1 VRRLLGAP
9 DLAAGLGVL
18 RRDFLMMKSYRTTA
32 VSSVISLVLGLA
44 LFHFLSRLVRIE
56 TFESPDAYYA
66 YVVVGLVILQV
77 LNSTFM
83 TLPGGVRQE
92 LVAGTFE
99 RLVLSPFGAV
109 RAILASSVFPL
120 LYATVT
126 GLFMLL
132 IARAA
137 FGMPVRWETLPLAI
151 PVGMLAALSF
161 APFGL
166 FACSTVLI
174 FKQAMSGMTWIVA
187 GMAIVAGLY
196 FPVALLPD
204 WLRWASDVQP
214 FTPAVELLRH
224 LYVGTPLT
232 HPAWLSIL
240 KLAGFCAAL
249 LPLSLFAVHR
259 ALRVA
264 ARRGTITEY

>member
-1 VRRLLGAP
+1 MRRRAGAR
-9 DLAAGLGVL
+9 DAAAVLSVL
-18 RRDFLMMKSYRTTA
+18 RRDLLVMTSYRMTMVSAA
-32 VSSVISLVLGLA
+32 VSLVLGLA
-44 LFHFLSRLVRIE
+44 LFHFLSQLVRIAA
-56 TFESPDAYYA
+56 FESADAYYA

-83 TLPGGVRQE
+83 TVPGAVRQE

-99 RLVLSPFGAV
+99 RLVLSPFGAT
-109 RAILASSVFPL
+109 RAILASTVFPL

-126 GLFMLL
+126 GLFMLVV
-132 IARAA
+132 ARVM
-137 FGMPVRWETLPLAI
+137 FGMPVRWDTVPLAI
-151 PVGMLAALSF
+151 PVGALAALSF

-166 FACSTVLI
+166 FAAATVLV

-196 FPVALLPD
+196 FPIALLPG

-214 FTPAVELLRH
+214 FTPAVDVLRH
-224 LYVGTPLT
+224 LYVGTSLQ

-249 LPLSLFAVHR
+249 LPLSLLAVDR